1 MIFSFVSVFGF
12 LAPGHCTYPPR
23 STRRS
28 RAKFQGEL
36 AHGGQKEPGPNPEA
50 LSLAPPPLP
59 TKMSMSRAVHVLMS
73 EGHGKLLAST
83 PGYFRLL
90 CSTTGTRGTHI
101 RSSFKP
107 PAAETAVPACY
118 NFARFGLRESLHTP
132 KSPKTC
138 TVLPTYHCTSSCTV
152 LCKTRTGRT
161 THGRLRQ
168 YCSTVPSA
176 KYDRLGQIGVPIAQT
191 SIPDSLDSMMI
202 FSMRILLDILCQLK
216 HRRVH
221 INTDFMTS

>member
-1 MIFSFVSVFGF
+1 MVSC
-12 LAPGHCTYPPR
+12 LPPR
-23 STRRS
+23 PDTSACCAAQRGPEEPIFVQVS
-28 RAKFQGEL
+28 SLQL
-36 AHGGQKEPGPNPEA
+36 QK
-50 LSLAPPPLP
+50 PPF
-59 TKMSMSRAVHVLMS
+59 
-73 EGHGKLLAST
+73 LLATTLPGLGYGKVYT
-83 PGYFRLL
+83 PQRAPKRVQYYPLTIAQAHAQ
-90 CSTTGTRGTHI
+90 SYA
-101 RSSFKP
+101 KP
-107 PAAETAVPACY
+107 ERV
-118 NFARFGLRESLHTP
+118 
-132 KSPKTC
+132 
-138 TVLPTYHCTSSCTV
+138 
-152 LCKTRTGRT
+152 RT